1 MGQACCTSFAIG
13 PNDVVIPVIPRG
25 ACGCGTPSFEISH
38 VSSEQRLLS
47 RVSSEEII
55 ETFTSVNQGLKKH
68 YRNPYVTLCPGYLL
82 GLITFFVLVSNS
94 LWRPIIWPNLYSV
107 DVIDPACGKAS
118 NSDRYRGSESCQCG
132 TMECTK
138 STGFFCSTN
147 TCHKFPLCSNTKGRN
162 VNTNDCQCGTSSEC
176 TSKTGLFCLSNN
188 TCSTNKVSRADTV
201 NNPAPSSLLEC
212 ENTNGNTINTATCRC
227 HNLVCTDETG
237 LFCKN
242 TQHKVDIPGKKHV
255 SCQKI
260 PSVDENSFIWMILT
274 STAVAIQ
281 FICWIPFSV
290 CWCKNRSAV
299 KRVVEDTFSDWIDR
313 GIVTNVLWFGGSSG
327 SKHRPAQ
334 PAMVILYI
342 SPNNIE
348 LANSATTNV
357 VRSAIVV
364 PAVKED
370 EPKVKLKKLQEMFQ
384 EQLITAE
391 DYEIK
396 KQEILDSM

>member
-1 MGQACCTSFAIG
+1 M
-13 PNDVVIPVIPRG
+13 
-25 ACGCGTPSFEISH
+25 
-38 VSSEQRLLS
+38 
-47 RVSSEEII
+47 
-55 ETFTSVNQGLKKH
+55 
-68 YRNPYVTLCPGYLL
+68 
-82 GLITFFVLVSNS
+82 
-94 LWRPIIWPNLYSV
+94 
-107 DVIDPACGKAS
+107 
-118 NSDRYRGSESCQCG
+118 
-132 TMECTK
+132 
-138 STGFFCSTN
+138 
-147 TCHKFPLCSNTKGRN
+147 
-162 VNTNDCQCGTSSEC
+162 
-176 TSKTGLFCLSNN
+176 
-188 TCSTNKVSRADTV
+188 
-201 NNPAPSSLLEC
+201 
-212 ENTNGNTINTATCRC
+212 
-227 HNLVCTDETG
+227 
-237 LFCKN
+237 
-242 TQHKVDIPGKKHV
+242 
-255 SCQKI
+255 
-260 PSVDENSFIWMILT
+260 T
-274 STAVAIQ
+274 STSVAIQ

-290 CWCKNRSAV
+290 CWCQNRSAV

-313 GIVTNVLWFGGSSG
+313 GIVTKVLWFRGSSG